1 MAVLLYMLGALS
13 FLLVGIPTLTA
24 AKTAEVL
31 SGKTVSSSR
40 LGSGWLDLDS
50 PRNFKRGDTLR
61 LRIGGKAKNKVRLL
75 LKGQSRDSTSGILQG
90 ITAVPINRMVYVK
103 IQRDRPWIVQISV
116 YGGAN
121 PWGKYALGRS
131 NGAATRIKVVLIG

>member
-1 MAVLLYMLGALS
+1 MAVRLYMLGALS

-24 AKTAEVL
+24 AEGL

-75 LKGQSRDSTSGILQG
+75 L
-90 ITAVPINRMVYVK
+90 
-103 IQRDRPWIVQISV
+103 
-116 YGGAN
+116 
-121 PWGKYALGRS
+121 
-131 NGAATRIKVVLIG
+131 

>member
-1 MAVLLYMLGALS
+1 MAVRLYMLGALS

-40 LGSGWLDLDS
+40 LGSGWLDLDR

-90 ITAVPINRMVYVK
+90 ITAVPMNRMV
-103 IQRDRPWIVQISV
+103 
-116 YGGAN
+116 
-121 PWGKYALGRS
+121 
-131 NGAATRIKVVLIG
+131 